1 MEAKKD
7 GNRIST
13 LLGTSNTDGET
24 PIVITADPTTH
35 ILEVSDGSTG
45 SDLSDNIA
53 SRDANRVPVLMGVSE
68 DDGETP
74 VAIYA
79 DANGKLLI
87 DSN

>member
-13 LLGTSNTDGET
+13 LLGTSNVDGET
-24 PIVITADPTTH
+24 PIVIQADTTTH
-35 ILEVSDGSTG
+35 VLEVSDGSSG
-45 SDLSDNIA
+45 SDLSSDIA

-68 DDGETP
+68 TDGETP

-79 DANGKLLI
+79 DADGKLLI